1 MEDPFEVFYDYLK
14 KSQNIRE
21 FCEGNEQLLLDTVRT
36 ERFTDSEKIHFLNIL
51 GSQIDNLVTN
61 IDNMKKYK
69 KKNHS
74 VPTIPKDKPR
84 KLTKEE
90 LKSLKPI

>member
-69 KKNHS
+69 KKNN
-74 VPTIPKDKPR
+74 VPTIPKDKPK

-90 LKSLKPI
+90 LKFFKPI